1 MHTNTA
7 QYGVVAKR
15 RLPSD
20 FHTPVPLIPPAARIN
35 GTRRIRRA
43 TSVAVLPS
51 VKLYKTAGKVSAALS
66 PDKNPLAV
74 GSLPVVWPKSN
85 SRFFTDCYHQAA
97 AIRPGDRCKTSVL
110 GSVLSRLADANG
122 SATPA
127 PEDVR
132 KSRDWALSSAP
143 YAITAALFRHRSGG
157 PGGWRRNRRGY
168 AARSSVRLPAQEG
181 RDVEL
186 VFLEGVVHRRLPPK
200 RVETLMSRTLG
211 IFRHR
216 LATARHGGRPG
227 RAGAPAVRGV
237 APPGA

>member
-74 GSLPVVWPKSN
+74 GSLPVVRPKSN

-97 AIRPGDRCKTSVL
+97 AIRPGDGRKTSVL
-110 GSVLSRLADANG
+110 GSVPPRLAAANG
-122 SATPA
+122 SCGARPRPRSRRQRTS
-127 PEDVR
+127 D

-143 YAITAALFRHRSGG
+143 YANTSRPCSGIG
-157 PGGWRRNRRGY
+157 RRPRRLAPEPPRLARRGGQF
-168 AARSSVRLPAQEG
+168 ACRRRKAGMSSWSSSR
-181 RDVEL
+181 EL
-186 VFLEGVVHRRLPPK
+186 CTGACRPSG
-200 RVETLMSRTLG
+200 SR
-211 IFRHR
+211 
-216 LATARHGGRPG
+216 PW
-227 RAGAPAVRGV
+227 
-237 APPGA
+237 